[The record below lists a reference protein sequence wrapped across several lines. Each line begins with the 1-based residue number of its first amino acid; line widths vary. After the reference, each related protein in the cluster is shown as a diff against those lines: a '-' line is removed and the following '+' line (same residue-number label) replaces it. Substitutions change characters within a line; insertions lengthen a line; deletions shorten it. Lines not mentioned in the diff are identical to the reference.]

1 MNIEGKDCGTGSDA
15 GKPMTFTFVDRWI
28 QSELT
33 RTLKAVHQAFAEYR
47 LDNAAN
53 AIYSFVWNEF
63 CDWYLELTKV
73 QLASEDEALQRGTRH
88 TLATVLET
96 ILRMAHPIIPFI
108 TEELWQKVSVCAGT
122 RRADEEASVMVAPYP
137 KADGTID
144 EDADRKMALLKSM
157 IDAVRNLRGEMQLAP
172 SVRVPLKVEGDKTI
186 TETVASYL
194 MALARVSAVESVEDI
209 NKANEGGVAPVAI
222 TGDFKLMLKVEIDIA
237 AERERLTKEVMRLE
251 NEIKKCNAKLSN
263 ASFVERAPAAVVEQ
277 ERKRLAD
284 FNTTFEKVSS
294 QLARLPKA

>member
-1 MNIEGKDCGTGSDA
+1 M
-15 GKPMTFTFVDRWI
+15 
-28 QSELT
+28 
-33 RTLKAVHQAFAEYR
+33 HQAFAEYR

-186 TETVASYL
+186 TESVAS
-194 MALARVSAVESVEDI
+194 
-209 NKANEGGVAPVAI
+209 
-222 TGDFKLMLKVEIDIA
+222 T
-237 AERERLTKEVMRLE
+237 
-251 NEIKKCNAKLSN
+251 
-263 ASFVERAPAAVVEQ
+263 
-277 ERKRLAD
+277 
-284 FNTTFEKVSS
+284 
-294 QLARLPKA
+294 